1 MTSML
6 QLIVEDLRT
15 TVDGGRRT
23 GLKFWIYLIGRSAL
37 APAAHALVLFR
48 MGAALSRTPLRPL
61 AYIFKA
67 MAIVWSGADIHPKA
81 QIGPGFCL
89 AHSTGVTIGADVRAG
104 RNLRVNT
111 GSQIGAMRLTEP
123 LDPSRPTYIGDDVF
137 VGAHAMILQDC
148 HIGDGAVIGA
158 NSVVTRDVPPLAV
171 VSGNPAK
178 VVRMLDKPISGAQE

>member
-1 MTSML
+1 ML
-6 QLIVEDLRT
+6 KLLAEDLRT

-23 GLKFWIYLIGRSAL
+23 GLKFWIYLLGRTAL
-37 APAAHALVLFR
+37 APAAHALILFR
-48 MGAALSRTPLRPL
+48 MGSALRGTPLAPL
-61 AYIFKA
+61 AYVFKA
-67 MAIVWSGADIHPKA
+67 MGIVWAGADIHPKA
-81 QIGPGFCL
+81 EIGPGFVL
-89 AHSTGVTIGADVRAG
+89 AHGTAVTIGADVKAG
-104 RNLRVNT
+104 ARLRVNT

>member
-1 MTSML
+1 ML
-6 QLIVEDLRT
+6 DVLSQDLRNS
-15 TVDGGRRT
+15 VDGGRRSGPKYWLYMLGKAT
-23 GLKFWIYLIGRSAL
+23 L
-37 APAAHALVLFR
+37 APQVHALVAFR
-48 MGAALSRTPLRPL
+48 IGSSLRGTVLWPL
-61 AYIFKA
+61 AFVLKA
-67 MAIVWSGADIHPKA
+67 FGIVWAGADIHPKA
-81 QIGPGFCL
+81 QIGPGFVL
-89 AHSTGVTIGADVRAG
+89 AHGTAVTIGADVQAG

-111 GSQIGAMRLTEP
+111 GSQIGAMRLTDP
-123 LDPSRPTYIGDDVF
+123 LDPARPTYIGDDVF

>member
-1 MTSML
+1 ML
-6 QLIVEDLRT
+6 KLLVEDLRT

-23 GLKFWIYLIGRSAL
+23 GPKFWVYLIGRSAL
-37 APAAHALVLFR
+37 APAAHCLVLFR
-48 MGAALSRTPLRPL
+48 IASALNATPLRPL
-61 AYIFKA
+61 AYVFKA
-67 MAIVWSGADIHPKA
+67 LGIIWGGADIHPKA

-111 GSQIGAMRLTEP
+111 GTQLGAMRLSDP

-137 VGAHAMILQDC
+137 IGAHAMVLQDC

-158 NSVVTRDVPPLAV
+158 NSVVTKDVPPLAV

-178 VVRMLDKPISGAQE
+178 VVRMLDKPISGAQQ